1 MKISTSILNME
12 KDLKHLTELNNTSTD
27 YIHLDIM
34 DGIFVSNT
42 SDMYNF
48 IKNNEINKPLDIHL
62 MVENVDEYIEKY
74 SKLNPEFITFHVEVS
89 NTLSLINK
97 VKEKNI
103 KVGLAI
109 SPKTDIKLLM
119 PYLKDIDLILVMSVE
134 PGYGGQEF
142 LESTYSKLEE
152 LNKLKHN
159 YSFLL
164 EVDGGINNYNSK
176 KINADMIVVGSY
188 ITKSNNMQEMIDT
201 LK

>member
-48 IKNNEINKPLDIHL
+48 LKNNEINKPLDIHL

>member
-1 MKISTSILNME
+1 
-12 KDLKHLTELNNTSTD
+12 
-27 YIHLDIM
+27 
-34 DGIFVSNT
+34 
-42 SDMYNF
+42 
-48 IKNNEINKPLDIHL
+48 
-62 MVENVDEYIEKY
+62 
-74 SKLNPEFITFHVEVS
+74 
-89 NTLSLINK
+89 
-97 VKEKNI
+97 
-103 KVGLAI
+103 
-109 SPKTDIKLLM
+109 
-119 PYLKDIDLILVMSVE
+119 MSVE

>member
-12 KDLKHLTELNNTSTD
+12 KDLKHLNELNNTSTD

-42 SDMYNF
+42 SDMYDF
-48 IKNNEINKPLDIHL
+48 INNNEINKPLDIHL

-74 SKLNPEFITFHVEVS
+74 SKLNPKFITFHVEVS

-109 SPKTDIKLLM
+109 SPKTDIKMLI

-134 PGYGGQEF
+134 PGYGGQQF

-152 LNKLKHN
+152 LNKLKN
-159 YSFLL
+159 AYSFLL